1 MEQMIKTEEALRI
14 KIGKKILICH
24 PETISNRSKKDLKTD
39 KFTSSDKNSMK
50 IMNICCTKL

>member
-1 MEQMIKTEEALRI
+1 MIKTEEALRI
-14 KIGKKILICH
+14 KIGKKIWICR
-24 PETISNRSKKDLKTD
+24 PETISNRSEEDLKTD